1 VTSALPPKADIGT
14 QSWNVRFVPKADIP
28 RCSEDCRYSITSS
41 ARCCRLNGTDRPS
54 ALAVF
59 RLMTV
64 SYLFGACT
72 GRSGCDAGLIARPL
86 RVKSGHSGSFAR
98 CLLYPQ
104 KRTSILR
111 LRMSALCGGFN
122 RSTQHLLILLEEEVC
137 DGGDCTNMVHAAA
150 EG

>member
-1 VTSALPPKADIGT
+1 MSALGHKRTFCNATAMSALPPKADIAE
-14 QSWNVRFVPKADIP
+14 SCCHVRFVPKADILHCG
-28 RCSEDCRYSITSS
+28 RDCYSITSS
-41 ARCCRLNGTDRPS
+41 ARCWRLNGTDRPS

-104 KRTSILR
+104 KRTSILS
-111 LRMSALCGGFN
+111 LQMSALCQKRTL
-122 RSTQHLLILLEEEVC
+122 RSIRSPRR
-137 DGGDCTNMVHAAA
+137 
-150 EG
+150 